1 MKVMSQTNCT
11 ITVSLSFGGLLIA
24 EFKFS
29 KSLPIKLGD
38 MRSISSIP
46 LILNSAML
54 ELRL

>member
-11 ITVSLSFGGLLIA
+11 ITVSLSFGELLIA

-38 MRSISSIP
+38 MRSIFSIP

>member
-1 MKVMSQTNCT
+1 MKVVSQTNCT
-11 ITVSLSFGGLLIA
+11 ITVSLSFRGLLIA